1 MAEHTDLRHIMGVG
15 IAITRG
21 SAASLSFCYSLLLV
35 TMSRNLL
42 TKLKEFP
49 IQQYIPLDSH
59 IQFHKIVACTA
70 LFFSL
75 LHTTGHIVNFY
86 HVSTQ
91 PIDHLR
97 CLTKE
102 MLFPSDFRPTI
113 SYWLFETVTGI
124 TGVLLFTIMVI
135 IFTFA
140 HPTIRK
146 NAYKFFFSAHKLYIA
161 LYILCLIHGLA
172 RLTGAPRFW
181 MFFIGPG
188 IIYTLDKV
196 VSLRTKYMELDIIET
211 DLLPSDVI
219 KVKYYRPPNF
229 KYLSGQWVRLA
240 CTAFRPHEFH
250 SFTLTSAP
258 HENFLSCHIKAQ
270 GPWTWKLRNYFDPC
284 NYNPEEDSPKVK
296 HLNITE

>member
-1 MAEHTDLRHIMGVG
+1 MTEHTDLRHIMGVG

-21 SAASLSFCYSLLLV
+21 SAASLSFCYSLLLL

-42 TKLKEFP
+42 TKLKDFP

-75 LHTTGHIVNFY
+75 LHTAGHIVNFY

-91 PIDHLR
+91 PVEHLR

-113 SYWLFETVTGI
+113 FYWLFETVTGI
-124 TGVLLFTIMVI
+124 TGVCLFVTMVI
-135 IFTFA
+135 IFVFA

-146 NAYKFFFSAHKLYIA
+146 NAYGFFFSAHKLYIV

-181 MFFIGPG
+181 MFFVGPG

-211 DLLPSDVI
+211 ELLPSDVI
-219 KVKYYRPPNF
+219 KIRYYRPPNF

-284 NYNPEEDSPKVK
+284 NYNPEEDSPKVY
-296 HLNITE
+296 TS